1 MQAALR
7 SRLLA
12 DATIAGHAGTRVDWG
27 LRPQAKSLPAF
38 SLELPGSPRGYHMG
52 GAQNTQ
58 ITRVQIDSWGRT
70 PKEAKDGADFVIAAL
85 EPRSGSFEPSFVLL
99 DRSTSEKVDDGVVYR
114 RQLDM
119 QITYI
124 SA

>member
-1 MQAALR
+1 MQTALR

-12 DATIAGHAGTRVDWG
+12 DATVAGLVGTRVDWG
-27 LRPQAKSLPAF
+27 LRPQAKSLPAIT
-38 SLELPGSPRGYHMG
+38 LDLPGSPRGYHMG

-58 ITRVQIDSWGRT
+58 IARVQIDYWATT
-70 PKEAKDGADFVIAAL
+70 PKQAKDGADAVIAAL
-85 EPRSGSFEPSFVLL
+85 EPRSGSFEPSFVLM

>member
-12 DATIAGHAGTRVDWG
+12 DATIAGLVGTRVDWG
-27 LRPQAKSLPAF
+27 LRPQAKALPAIT
-38 SLELPGSPRGYHMG
+38 LDLPGSPRGYHMG
-52 GAQNTQ
+52 GAQATQ
-58 ITRVQIDSWGRT
+58 ITRVQIDAWAAT
-70 PKEAKDGADFVIAAL
+70 PKQAKDIADAVIAEL

-99 DRSTSEKVDDGVVYR
+99 DRSTNEKVDDGVVYR

>member
-12 DATIAGHAGTRVDWG
+12 DATIAGLVGTRVDWG
-27 LRPQAKSLPAF
+27 LRPQAKSLPAIT
-38 SLELPGSPRGYHMG
+38 LDLPGSPRDYHMG

-58 ITRVQIDSWGRT
+58 ITRVQIDAWGTT
-70 PKEAKDGADFVIAAL
+70 PKQVKDIADAVIAEL

-99 DRSTSEKVDDGVVYR
+99 DRSTNEKVDDGVVYR